1 MGADEALEAWIV
13 WRLGRAT
20 AGERLRRVGVPLFPN
35 WRARRHENPSRRWTH
50 DSLRATWEAAC
61 EIAGVRG
68 VPLYAGT
75 KHSTATELFRRGVDR
90 TRIQAALGHADARST
105 DAYVV
110 LADADTLDVFRRRK
124 P

>member
-1 MGADEALEAWIV
+1 M
-13 WRLGRAT
+13 
-20 AGERLRRVGVPLFPN
+20 
-35 WRARRHENPSRRWTH
+35 
-50 DSLRATWEAAC
+50 
-61 EIAGVRG
+61 
-68 VPLYAGT
+68 PLYAGT

-90 TRIQAALGHADARST
+90 TLIQAALGHADARST